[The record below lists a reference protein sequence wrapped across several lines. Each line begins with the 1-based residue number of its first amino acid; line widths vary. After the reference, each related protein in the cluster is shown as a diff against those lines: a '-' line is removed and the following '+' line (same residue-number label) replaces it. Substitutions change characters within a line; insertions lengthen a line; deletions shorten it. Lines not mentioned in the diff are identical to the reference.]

1 MWKDPT
7 TGQERGGIAKV
18 RYSHEAMADLIL
30 MNPAI
35 TQREIAGHF
44 GYTEGW
50 VCQVIG
56 SDAFQAFIAE
66 RREQIVDPLVKGAVE
81 EGMRGLVLQ
90 SMQRLRD
97 KLDANPS
104 DQLVLETFKAGA
116 RALGYGARVEVH
128 GNISHTHGLIGVL
141 ANLPSERVVESL
153 PEAPAP
159 A

>member
-7 TGQERGGIAKV
+7 TGEVRGGIAKT

-30 MNPAI
+30 TNPAI
-35 TQREIAGHF
+35 SQGEIASHF
-44 GYTEGW
+44 GYSQGW
-50 VCQVIG
+50 VSQVLG

-66 RREQIVDPLVKGAVE
+66 RKDKIVDPLVKGAVE

-90 SMQRLRD
+90 SMYRLRE

-128 GNISHTHGLIGVL
+128 GNVHHTHGLIGIL

-153 PEAPAP
+153 PEPA